1 MLFEVYK
8 DTSIDPL
15 NWREK
20 KKKKREK
27 KKDCGWV
34 SFLINL
40 TRPVDRKHNFFLGQP
55 SEQVSQV
62 STDGFIIAVLGLS
75 LCYSRFV
82 KYIRYLYHYGID
94 S

>member
-15 NWREK
+15 NWG
-20 KKKKREK
+20 KKREK

-40 TRPVDRKHNFFLGQP
+40 TRPVDRKQNFFLGRP

-62 STDGFIIAVLGLS
+62 STDGFIIAVLLGLS